1 MSNNKLISISIDLT
15 KIPRSAIIEGKN
27 GGKYI
32 NLDVTIKDEPDQFGQ
47 DVAVTIRQ
55 SKEDREAK
63 NPRTFCGNGKTL
75 FGFTKVDPTPTTTTS
90 TGSAADDLF

>member
-1 MSNNKLISISIDLT
+1 MSKLISISVDLT
-15 KIPRSAIIEGKN
+15 KIPKNVIVEGKN

-32 NLDVTIKDEPDQFGQ
+32 NLDVTIKDEPDQYGQ

-63 NPRTFCGNGKTL
+63 QPRTFCGNGKTL
-75 FGFTKVDPTPTTTTS
+75 FGFTKSDSTPTTTTS

>member
-1 MSNNKLISISIDLT
+1 MSKLISISIDLV
-15 KIPRSAIIEGKN
+15 KIPRDAIVEGKN

-32 NLDVTIKDEPDQFGQ
+32 NLDVTVKDEPDQYGQ

-63 NPRTFCGNGKTL
+63 QPRTFCGNGKTL
-75 FGFTKVDPTPTTTTS
+75 FGFTKTESTTSTS